1 MLGRMKTK
9 KRLLEMAISLS
20 EKKKRMNIVSGI
32 EKLDSDIYAMSS
44 KLIIA

>member
-20 EKKKRMNIVSGI
+20 EKKKNEHCVRDRKIGQ
-32 EKLDSDIYAMSS
+32 
-44 KLIIA
+44 

>member
-9 KRLLEMAISLS
+9 KRLLEMATSLS
-20 EKKKRMNIVSGI
+20 EKKRMNIVSGI

-44 KLIIA
+44 QLIIA